1 MPVAEAFA
9 SKCAVVGYHGLG
21 GKELFQIA
29 SLYDLSYEVSF
40 GDWSSFLEGTF
51 YMYSSYMRYPNLFSK
66 NADELS
72 SQIVERYSI
81 SAMKDSLQFA
91 LNQLMSKSIIP

>member
-21 GKELFQIA
+21 GKEHSNCF
-29 SLYDLSYEVSF
+29 LYDLSYEVSF

-51 YMYSSYMRYPNLFSK
+51 SYVFIIYEIP
-66 NADELS
+66 
-72 SQIVERYSI
+72 
-81 SAMKDSLQFA
+81 
-91 LNQLMSKSIIP
+91 KSFYKEC